1 MNLPAYT
8 HIAMSKTRYSLEWAS
23 EDVFVGTEIDG
34 DSQLNI
40 PPDCIVDVF
49 PPYAHHDYHQV
60 AYVTISDSPA
70 DAKIE
75 TRTSLEV
82 IAVPTLPSDVI
93 ERYAAESQ
101 WFLPAL
107 LDNKHDHAN
116 LHVIISGK
124 SGGELAR
131 TVYDALLAP
140 YFAALGLKEGEEYVV
155 HETTSASFISDLAT
169 GTFLPR
175 AQTGIPQSIVLLS
188 GDGGI
193 VDLINGLLSSGDRA
207 EKYVRPELAVLPLG
221 TGNALAHS
229 TGVTADRTLGMSTLA
244 RGRPKPLPL
253 FKAHFSPGSRPVE
266 HGEAVTE
273 PEKST
278 AVASVENDS
287 PVVFGAVVLSYGLHA
302 SLVGD
307 SDTPEYRKHGAK
319 RFAMAAEDLLHP
331 PNNAP
336 PHAYQAK
343 VSTRDSKHE
352 WKTVDR
358 STQAYVLATFA
369 SKLEAGFTISPASR
383 PLDGKLRL
391 IHFGPLEGGGD
402 AIMEIMMAAYGGGK
416 HVDDERVSYE
426 EIEALKIDFDVE
438 NDEEEERW
446 RRVCVDGKI
455 FVVPRRG
462 HVVVEKETD
471 TVLDL
476 VTLAT

>member
-1 MNLPAYT
+1 M
-8 HIAMSKTRYSLEWAS
+8 AMGKKRYSLEWAS
-23 EDVFVGTEIDG
+23 EDTLQATELSG
-34 DSQLNI
+34 DFSLHI
-40 PPDCIVDVF
+40 PLDCIVDVF
-49 PPYAHHDYHQV
+49 SPYAHHEYHQV

-70 DAKIE
+70 DFKIE
-75 TRTSLEV
+75 MRTSLQV
-82 IAVPTLPSDVI
+82 IAVPTLPADVI
-93 ERYAAESQ
+93 SRYTAESQ
-101 WFLPAL
+101 WFLRAL

-140 YFAALGLKEGEEYVV
+140 YLASLGLREGKEYVM
-155 HETTSASFISDLAT
+155 HETTSASFISDLAK

-175 AQTGIPQSIVLLS
+175 AQAGVAQSVILLS

-193 VDLINGLLSSGDRA
+193 VDLINGLLSSGVRS
-207 EKYVRPELAVLPLG
+207 EQYVQPELAVLPMG

-229 TGVTADRTLGMSTLA
+229 TGVTSDRTLGMSTLA

-266 HGEAVTE
+266 HGKAVE
-273 PEKST
+273 DANKST
-278 AVASVENDS
+278 AVASVENGS
-287 PVVFGAVVLSYGLHA
+287 PIVFGAVVFSYGLHA

-331 PNNAP
+331 PHDAP
-336 PHAYQAK
+336 PHAYHAR
-343 VSTRDSKHE
+343 VSTRDAKHD
-352 WKTVDR
+352 WKAVDR
-358 STQAYVLATFA
+358 ETQAYVLATFA
-369 SKLEAGFTISPASR
+369 SKLEAGFTISPAST

-402 AIMEIMMAAYGGGK
+402 ALMDIMMAAYGGGK
-416 HVDDERVSYE
+416 HVEDERVSYE

-438 NDEEEERW
+438 DDEEEERW

-455 FVVPRRG
+455 FVVPRKG
-462 HVVVEKETD
+462 HVIVEKETG